1 MGKDEL
7 QNHFIRYSFFELGKY
22 GMQLCLSLLLLSS
35 SLSSWS
41 QSTLQ
46 FQNFTQRDGLASN
59 YVLSICQDY
68 QGLIWIGTENGLN
81 RFDGQQFVS
90 FRFDPEDSQTLNNN
104 WVITIIEDSHQ
115 NLWFGTEKGLNK
127 LDRAN
132 GRIERIP
139 LIREG
144 KQIPDIVKDIFED
157 SSGELW
163 IVTGENGLFRLNRSK
178 KQAEHFYY
186 GQLFLNANE
195 SLRIFNLVHA
205 TENELWVATSAGIDR
220 LEKTSKKISTYP
232 FPDQDGLYKGEY
244 SLIPGLSTTTGQIF
258 AALEDKVY
266 TLDTE
271 AAIPQ
276 MTVFEVE
283 SSASKLGKPF
293 TRSLLLDAN
302 GMLSVPSFKNVALI
316 DPKTG
321 EQQLLRGAKQKGEDL
336 FRDFVHTHYRDGH
349 GNYWIGTAGSG
360 LYMGR
365 YRQEVFSLIEND
377 QTDPNSIASGQVR
390 SFLEDDQG
398 NLWIGI
404 LNHGVEQFTYNA
416 DNGLQKVRSIIPD
429 EAQNNGL
436 ASNRIIKLVEG
447 SYNSIW
453 IASNDQGLFRMDKT
467 TNQFQVY
474 AHQAGDTTSISANRI
489 WALAQDDSGDV
500 WAGTWQDGLNRVDP
514 RTGQVIQYRKE
525 PQNPNSLSNDN
536 IRYLLPGENGKL
548 WIGTEGGLNVFDS
561 ETSSF
566 QHFEHDP
573 ENPNSLSNNM
583 IWVIFQD
590 SKGDLWIGTNIG
602 LNRFDF
608 ESQTFQHYYERDGL
622 PDNTVYGIL
631 EDEAGVLWI
640 STENGL
646 ARQLPTDSDVRFLPL
661 GLEHGIETV
670 SFIPKA
676 HLNSATTKQLY
687 FGSTEGVLV
696 VRPNLLVL
704 DSLSPQLLI
713 HTITKTNPYEGSV
726 SEVTDH
732 FIESNQRS
740 IQLKYPYRTL
750 TLSLSDLNWSLAQ
763 NHRYE
768 YQLLGLNDQ
777 WTPLA
782 EDLKVTFANLAP
794 RNYRLRARAVTLE
807 NETSEVLDIIEI
819 KVFPPWWQSRW
830 AYLLY
835 TALTLGLIYIL
846 YRFQLR
852 RQLEKQEAKSLRE
865 LDALKSRLYANITH
879 EFRTPLTI
887 ILGMINQL
895 EKDPKRWLKEGANM
909 IRNNGSNLLN
919 LINQMLELQKV
930 ESGNLKLNLQYGDI
944 VPFLQTIT
952 EQFQAFAIS
961 QEQAL
966 KFEVSDNSI
975 KMDFDQEKILRIVSN
990 LLSNAIKYTPEKGTI
1005 TFEVSVESSQDQIT
1019 QSELLL
1025 KISDSGPGIPEEE
1038 LSFIFDRFYRA
1049 NNDDQSM
1056 EIGTGIGLSLTQEL
1070 VKILGGRIE
1079 VTSQFG
1085 IGSSFQVFL
1094 PITKKSA
1101 TNSQL
1106 QAINIPMATFGKK
1119 GLMPEEVPTSLEL
1132 PIALVVEDNPDIA
1145 QYLRICLKSS
1155 YKVIEAVN
1163 GQIGIDKALETIP
1176 DIIIS
1181 DVMMPEKDGFELCEF
1196 LKEDT
1201 RTSHIPLIL
1210 LTAKSDVESKIKGLK
1225 NGADDYLG
1233 KPFHEEELLVRMQ
1246 NLLTIR
1252 RKLQERYQ
1260 NLYND
1265 NAIVL
1270 SESSPN
1276 QEDAF
1281 ILQIKTIFDEKM
1293 DDPQFDLDALSQALH
1308 LSRSQL
1314 GRKVKALTGQ
1324 SPAVFLRSLRLQRA
1338 RHLLLTSSLPVKEVA
1353 YDVGFS
1359 DPSYFSRAYSEQF
1372 GESPSIT
1379 GDS

>member
-7 QNHFIRYSFFELGKY
+7 QSDFIRYSFLELGKY
-22 GMQLCLSLLLLSS
+22 GIQICLFLLLLSS
-35 SLSSWS
+35 PLSSLS
-41 QSTLQ
+41 QPTLQ

-59 YVLSICQDY
+59 YILSICQDY

-81 RFDGQQFVS
+81 RFDGQQFIS
-90 FRFDPEDSQTLNNN
+90 FRFDPEDTQTLDNN
-104 WVITIIEDSHQ
+104 WVITIIEDSHK

-127 LDRAN
+127 LDRAS

-144 KQIPDIVKDIFED
+144 KKIPDIVKDIFED

-178 KQAEHFYY
+178 EQAEHFYY
-186 GQLFLNANE
+186 GQLFLNATE

-244 SLIPGLSTTTGQIF
+244 SLIPGLSTATGQIF

-365 YRQEVFSLIEND
+365 YHQEVFSLIEND

-429 EAQNNGL
+429 ETQNNGL

-453 IASNDQGLFRMDKT
+453 IASNDQGLFRMDKA

-489 WALAQDDSGDV
+489 WALAQDDGGDV
-500 WAGTWQDGLNRVDP
+500 WAGTWQDGLNRIDP
-514 RTGQVIQYRKE
+514 RTGQIIQYRKE

-548 WIGTEGGLNVFDS
+548 WIGTEGGLSVFDS

-566 QHFEHDP
+566 QHFEHDS

-646 ARQLPTDSDVRFLPL
+646 ARQLPADSDVRFLPL

-687 FGSTEGVLV
+687 FGSTEGVLI
-696 VRPNLLVL
+696 VRPNLLAL
-704 DSLSPQLLI
+704 DSLNPQLLI
-713 HTITKTNPYEGSV
+713 HTITKTNPYEGSI

-732 FIESNQRS
+732 FIESTQRS

-768 YQLLGLNDQ
+768 YQLLGLNDE
-777 WTPLA
+777 WVPLA

-807 NETSEVLDIIEI
+807 NETSDVLDIIEI
-819 KVFPPWWQSRW
+819 KVFLPWWQSRW
-830 AYLLY
+830 AYLSY
-835 TALTLGLIYIL
+835 TLLILGLIYIL

-852 RQLEKQEAKSLRE
+852 RQLEKQEARSLRE
-865 LDALKSRLYANITH
+865 LDALKSKLYANITH

-944 VPFLQTIT
+944 VPFLQVIT

-961 QEQAL
+961 QEQSL
-966 KFEVSDNSI
+966 NFKLSDNTI
-975 KMDFDQEKILRIVSN
+975 KMDFDQEKVLRIVSN
-990 LLSNAIKYTPEKGTI
+990 LLSNAIKYTPEKGTV
-1005 TFEVSVESSQDQIT
+1005 TFEVSVESSQGQMA
-1019 QSELLL
+1019 QPELLL

-1049 NNDDQSM
+1049 NNNDQSM
-1056 EIGTGIGLSLTQEL
+1056 EVGTGIGLSLTQEL
-1070 VKILGGRIE
+1070 VRILGGRIE

-1119 GLMPEEVPTSLEL
+1119 GLMSVEAPTSLEL
-1132 PIALVVEDNPDIA
+1132 PIALLVEDNPDIA

-1163 GQIGIDKALETIP
+1163 GQAGIDKALETIP

-1225 NGADDYLG
+1225 YGADDYLA

-1246 NLLTIR
+1246 NVLDIR
-1252 RKLQERYQ
+1252 RKLQKRYQ
-1260 NLYND
+1260 NLYKD
-1265 NAIVL
+1265 NSTGQ

-1276 QEDAF
+1276 PEDAF
-1281 ILQIKTIFDEKM
+1281 ILRIKAVFDEKM
-1293 DDPQFDLDALSQALH
+1293 DDPQFDLDTLSQVLH

-1324 SPAVFLRSLRLQRA
+1324 SPAVFLRSLRLQKA
-1338 RHLLLTSSLPVKEVA
+1338 RHLLLTSSLTVKEVA

-1359 DPSYFSRAYSEQF
+1359 DPAYFSRSYSERY
-1372 GESPSIT
+1372 GENPSFT
-1379 GDS
+1379 SSS

>member
-1 MGKDEL
+1 MGKYEL
-7 QNHFIRYSFFELGKY
+7 QSHFIRYSFFELGKY
-22 GMQLCLSLLLLSS
+22 GMQICLFLLLLSS

-41 QSTLQ
+41 QPTLQ

-68 QGLIWIGTENGLN
+68 QGFIWIGTENGLN

-90 FRFDPEDSQTLNNN
+90 FRFDPEDTQTLDNN
-104 WVITIIEDSHQ
+104 WVRIIIEDSHQ
-115 NLWFGTEKGLNK
+115 TLWMGTERGLNQ
-127 LDRAN
+127 LDRLT
-132 GRIERIP
+132 GTIERIP
-139 LIREG
+139 LYRDG
-144 KQIPDIVKDIFED
+144 KQISDIVKDIFED
-157 SSGELW
+157 TTGKVW
-163 IVTGENGLFRLNRSK
+163 IVTGKNGLFRLNRSK
-178 KQAEHFYY
+178 KQAEHFIY
-186 GQLFLNANE
+186 GQPFLNANE

-205 TENELWVATSAGIDR
+205 TENELWIATSAGIDR
-220 LEKTSKKISTYP
+220 LDKNAKKIITYY

-244 SLIPGLSTTTGQIF
+244 DLIPGLSTPRGKIF
-258 AALEDKVY
+258 ATLEDKIY

-271 AAIPQ
+271 AVSPQ
-276 MTVFEVE
+276 IEVFEIE
-283 SSASKLGKPF
+283 SSASKLGKSF
-293 TRSLLLDAN
+293 TRSLLIDSH
-302 GMLSVPSFKNVALI
+302 GVLSVPSFKNLSLI
-316 DPKTG
+316 DSKTG
-321 EQQLLRGAKQKGEDL
+321 EQQLMQGAKQKEEDL
-336 FRDFVHTHYRDGH
+336 FPDFVHTHFIDRQ

-365 YRQEVFSLIEND
+365 HHQEVFSLIEND

-390 SFLEDDQG
+390 SLLEDDQG

-404 LNHGVEQFTYNA
+404 LNHGIEQFMYNV
-416 DNGLQKVRSIIPD
+416 DNDLQKVRSIIPD
-429 EAQNNGL
+429 PTQNNSL
-436 ASNRIIKLVEG
+436 ASKRIIKLIEG
-447 SYNSIW
+447 SNNSIW
-453 IASNDQGLFRMDKT
+453 IASNDQGLFRMDKGA
-467 TNQFQVY
+467 NQFQVY
-474 AHQAGDTTSISANRI
+474 SHQAEDSTSISADRI
-489 WALAQDDSGDV
+489 WALAQDKGGDI
-500 WAGTWQDGLNRVDP
+500 WAGTWQDGLNRLNP
-514 RTGQVIQYRKE
+514 RTGEITQYRRE

-536 IRYLLPGENGKL
+536 IRYLLSGKEGKL
-548 WIGTEGGLNVFDS
+548 WVGTEGGLNVFDS

-566 QHFEHDP
+566 QHFRHDP
-573 ENPNSLSNNM
+573 ENPNSLSNDM
-583 IWVIFQD
+583 IWAIYQD
-590 SKGDLWIGTNIG
+590 SKGGLWIGTDVG
-602 LNRFDF
+602 LNHFDF
-608 ESQTFQHYYERDGL
+608 ERQTFQHYYEKDGL

-631 EDEAGVLWI
+631 EDEAGVIWI

-646 ARQLPTDSDVRFLPL
+646 ARQLPADSDVRFLPL

-676 HLNSATTKQLY
+676 HLKSATTKQLY

-713 HTITKTNPYEGSV
+713 HTITKTNPYEGSI

-732 FIESNQRS
+732 FVESTQRS

-777 WTPLA
+777 WIPLA
-782 EDLKVTFANLAP
+782 KDLKVTFANLAP

-807 NETSEVLDIIEI
+807 NETSDVLDIIEI
-819 KVFPPWWQSRW
+819 KVFPPWWHSRW
-830 AYLLY
+830 AYLSY
-835 TALTLGLIYIL
+835 TVLILGLIYIL
-846 YRFQLR
+846 YRFQLH
-852 RQLEKQEAKSLRE
+852 RQLEKQEARSLRE

-944 VPFLQTIT
+944 VPFLQVIT

-961 QEQAL
+961 QEQSL
-966 KFEVSDNSI
+966 NFKLSDNTI
-975 KMDFDQEKILRIVSN
+975 KMDFDQEKVLRIVSN
-990 LLSNAIKYTPEKGTI
+990 LLSNAIKYTPEKGTV
-1005 TFEVSVESSQDQIT
+1005 TFEVSVESSQGQMA
-1019 QSELLL
+1019 QPELLL

-1049 NNDDQSM
+1049 NNNDQSM
-1056 EIGTGIGLSLTQEL
+1056 EVGTGIGLSLTQEL
-1070 VKILGGRIE
+1070 VRILGGRIE

-1119 GLMPEEVPTSLEL
+1119 GLMSVEAPTSLEL
-1132 PIALVVEDNPDIA
+1132 PIALLVEDNPDIA

-1163 GQIGIDKALETIP
+1163 GQAGIDKALETIP

-1196 LKEDT
+1196 LKDDT

-1225 NGADDYLG
+1225 YGADDYLA

-1246 NLLTIR
+1246 NVLDIR
-1252 RKLQERYQ
+1252 RKLQKRYQ
-1260 NLYND
+1260 NLYKD
-1265 NAIVL
+1265 N
-1270 SESSPN
+1270 STGQPESSPN
-1276 QEDAF
+1276 PEDAF
-1281 ILQIKTIFDEKM
+1281 ILRIKAVFDEKM
-1293 DDPQFDLDALSQALH
+1293 DDPQFDLDALSQVLL

-1324 SPAVFLRSLRLQRA
+1324 SPAVFLRSLRLQKA
-1338 RHLLLTSSLPVKEVA
+1338 RHLLLTSSLTVKEVA

-1359 DPSYFSRAYSEQF
+1359 DPAYFSRSYSERY
-1372 GESPSIT
+1372 GENPSFT
-1379 GDS
+1379 SSS

>member
-1 MGKDEL
+1 MGKDER
-7 QNHFIRYSFFELGKY
+7 QSHFIGYSFFELGKY
-22 GMQLCLSLLLLSS
+22 GMQICLFLLLLSN

-41 QSTLQ
+41 QPTLQ

-59 YVLSICQDY
+59 YILSICQDY

-81 RFDGQQFVS
+81 RFDGQQFIS
-90 FRFDPEDSQTLNNN
+90 FRFDPEDTQTLDNN
-104 WVITIIEDSHQ
+104 WVITIIEDSHK

-127 LDRAN
+127 LDRAS

-144 KQIPDIVKDIFED
+144 KKIPDIVKDIFED

-186 GQLFLNANE
+186 GQLFLNATE

-244 SLIPGLSTTTGQIF
+244 SLIPGLSTATGQIF

-365 YRQEVFSLIEND
+365 YLQEVFSLIEND

-429 EAQNNGL
+429 ETQNNGL

-453 IASNDQGLFRMDKT
+453 IASNDQGLFRMDKA

-489 WALAQDDSGDV
+489 WALAQDDGGDV
-500 WAGTWQDGLNRVDP
+500 WAGTWQDGLNRIDP
-514 RTGQVIQYRKE
+514 RTGQIIQYRKE

-548 WIGTEGGLNVFDS
+548 WIGTEGGLSVFDS

-566 QHFEHDP
+566 QHFEHDS

-590 SKGDLWIGTNIG
+590 SKGDLWIGTDVG
-602 LNRFDF
+602 LNHFDV
-608 ESQTFQHYYERDGL
+608 EHQTFQHYYERDGL

-676 HLNSATTKQLY
+676 HLNSASTKQLY
-687 FGSTEGVLV
+687 FGSTEGVLI
-696 VRPNLLVL
+696 VRPNLLAL

-713 HTITKTNPYEGSV
+713 HTITKTNPYEGSI

-732 FIESNQRS
+732 FIESTQRS

-768 YQLLGLNDQ
+768 YQLLGLNDE
-777 WTPLA
+777 WIPLA

-807 NETSEVLDIIEI
+807 NETSDVLDIIEI

-830 AYLLY
+830 AYLSY
-835 TALTLGLIYIL
+835 TVLALGLIYIL

-852 RQLEKQEAKSLRE
+852 RQLEKQEARSLRE
-865 LDALKSRLYANITH
+865 LDVLKSRLYANITH

-944 VPFLQTIT
+944 VPFIQTIT
-952 EQFQAFAIS
+952 EQFRAFAIS
-961 QEQAL
+961 QEQIL
-966 KFEVSDNSI
+966 KFELRDNRI

-990 LLSNAIKYTPEKGTI
+990 LLSNAIKYTPEKGTV
-1005 TFEVSVESSQDQIT
+1005 TFEVSVESSPGQMAQP
-1019 QSELLL
+1019 ELLL

-1049 NNDDQSM
+1049 NNNDQSM

-1070 VKILGGRIE
+1070 VRILGGRIE

-1119 GLMPEEVPTSLEL
+1119 GLMPVEAPTSLEL

-1145 QYLRICLKSS
+1145 QYLRICLKNS

-1163 GQIGIDKALETIP
+1163 GQVGIDKALETIP

-1281 ILQIKTIFDEKM
+1281 ILQIKAVFDEKM
-1293 DDPQFDLDALSQALH
+1293 DDPQFDLDALSQVLH

-1338 RHLLLTSSLPVKEVA
+1338 RHLLLTSSISVKEVA

-1359 DPSYFSRAYSEQF
+1359 DPAYFSRSYSEQF

-1379 GDS
+1379 GGF